1 MVHWVGT
8 SAMLRLAAEVG
19 VGDSGERHVEQK
31 FEELFHWVLSVDD
44 SRALGTCQ
52 IQGRWREAEC
62 RVPLVHRR
70 FKAPRTEVRGPATCH
85 RHARRHAPQRAQRHG
100 DNHAHNHCAVL
111 EGLNSHC
118 RGFGVA
124 QSFGGPLGGHAESDG
139 LDDAEGVHGPAA
151 RAWVSAI
158 SGVWSGLGYRVR
170 ARFRACLV
178 ALLSK
183 NRWVDSGDPS
193 TQLHDRHGRPWCR
206 EAERVGRRYQ
216 E

>member
-124 QSFGGPLGGHAESDG
+124 QFFGGPLGGHAESDG

-158 SGVWSGLGYRVR
+158 SGVWSG
-170 ARFRACLV
+170 
-178 ALLSK
+178 
-183 NRWVDSGDPS
+183 
-193 TQLHDRHGRPWCR
+193 
-206 EAERVGRRYQ
+206 
-216 E
+216 